1 MLIAVNNMHKEIHKY
16 FSELGKRSIK
26 TMTPEQRS
34 ERAKKAVAKRWEN
47 YKLNPKT
54 MKIKFN
60 NVSEEL
66 DLAIQMLKDGV
77 LNGVKLNKIQKLN
90 LEVFIKNLKQ
100 LIK

>member
-47 YKLNPKT
+47 YK
-54 MKIKFN
+54 
-60 NVSEEL
+60 S
-66 DLAIQMLKDGV
+66 
-77 LNGVKLNKIQKLN
+77 NK
-90 LEVFIKNLKQ
+90 EKNARP
-100 LIK
+100 